1 MMGDVLEFPME
12 LSSKYGCWEKFKKWP
27 MTDEIHGNSPNSL
40 NFEQWLKSQ
49 KGWKFQIN
57 LVFEKG
63 PKLKIN
69 QKFARGAPNQENRRA
84 NDTGVVEEKIGVS

>member
-27 MTDEIHGNSPNSL
+27 MTDEIDGNSPDGL

-63 PKLKIN
+63 PKFKIN
-69 QKFARGAPNQENRRA
+69 QKFRLAMNFKCWSMMQKSLM
-84 NDTGVVEEKIGVS
+84 TWFK

>member
-1 MMGDVLEFPME
+1 LRKVAGPSAEIMAFL
-12 LSSKYGCWEKFKKWP
+12 LSFEKVQWP
-27 MTDEIHGNSPNSL
+27 MTDEIHGNSPDGL

-63 PKLKIN
+63 PKFKIN
-69 QKFARGAPNQENRRA
+69 RKFRLAVNFKCWSMMQKSLMTWFE
-84 NDTGVVEEKIGVS
+84 